1 MTLVSLEKSLD
12 GDMAALIFWDFSTGN
27 EVFAVV
33 SVQSGVN
40 HLLRHGCA
48 SDMLNPKG
56 CIGVSVYE
64 AASQRRF
71 AAGRKVEPWNA
82 LCTPRLNKLYEL
94 NAVVD
99 ATTRFSWRSPGR
111 ACLRL
116 RVREPCR

>member
-1 MTLVSLEKSLD
+1 MTLVSLEKSFD

-40 HLLRHGCA
+40 HLLRHGCQRHA
-48 SDMLNPKG
+48 QPER

-71 AAGRKVEPWNA
+71 AAGRSRAECIVH
-82 LCTPRLNKLYEL
+82 
-94 NAVVD
+94 
-99 ATTRFSWRSPGR
+99 AT
-111 ACLRL
+111 A
-116 RVREPCR
+116 E

>member
-1 MTLVSLEKSLD
+1 MGPQLHDCVVISLNGKAQLRVFEASVMAFVSLKKSLD

-56 CIGVSVYE
+56 CVGVSVYE

-82 LCTPRLNKLYEL
+82 
-94 NAVVD
+94 
-99 ATTRFSWRSPGR
+99 
-111 ACLRL
+111 
-116 RVREPCR
+116 

>member
-1 MTLVSLEKSLD
+1 MGPQLHDCVVISLDSKAQLRMFEASVMTLVSLKKSLD
-12 GDMAALIFWDFSTGN
+12 GNMAALVFWDFSASN
-27 EVFAVV
+27 EFFAVV
-33 SVQSGVN
+33 SVQRGVN

-82 LCTPRLNKLYEL
+82 
-94 NAVVD
+94 
-99 ATTRFSWRSPGR
+99 
-111 ACLRL
+111 
-116 RVREPCR
+116 